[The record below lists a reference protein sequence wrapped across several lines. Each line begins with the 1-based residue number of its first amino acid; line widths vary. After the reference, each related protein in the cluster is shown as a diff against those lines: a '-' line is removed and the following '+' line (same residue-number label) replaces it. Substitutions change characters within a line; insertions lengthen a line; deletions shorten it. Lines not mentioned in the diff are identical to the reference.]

1 LTKIKGRTLA
11 GVMMIA
17 TMSAA
22 APEIV
27 AQDAQLNI
35 DAGVSHARP
44 PADVAS
50 DPATYAMLGGRFALG
65 PVFGSAYG
73 AQALDPNSADWLGG
87 TLGAYWRT
95 GGIGGPGLSLTGTV
109 VAFTI
114 GQPTRYDAATARLV
128 PELSLPLG
136 ASTLRLR
143 GYGGLGRSDVA
154 DPGGGGGGG
163 PPTSVV
169 SDLWAYG
176 GGLELSTPLNVLR
189 STQAWAGGE
198 AYEAADGTFLAGYVG
213 GGGALG
219 RARWKVQAKFWDT
232 PAGDEFEFRA
242 ALSFRLSHGWTTEAA
257 AGRAGPDPLLGSPA
271 GIDGGLTLVWN
282 PLARPEP
289 LPLISLQPAGDSTT
303 VLIQL
308 EREGAESVSVL
319 GDFSGWEEIAM
330 ERTGDT
336 WMARLSLPPGVYHF
350 GFRVDGAWYVPEDAP
365 GRVSDEYGQVNATLV
380 VPVP

>member
-73 AQALDPNSADWLGG
+73 AQALDPNSANWLGG

-154 DPGGGGGGG
+154 DPGGGGGG
-163 PPTSVV
+163 
-169 SDLWAYG
+169 
-176 GGLELSTPLNVLR
+176 R
-189 STQAWAGGE
+189 
-198 AYEAADGTFLAGYVG
+198 
-213 GGGALG
+213 G
-219 RARWKVQAKFWDT
+219 RAARPT
-232 PAGDEFEFRA
+232 RRLT
-242 ALSFRLSHGWTTEAA
+242 ALSWPATSAA
-257 AGRAGPDPLLGSPA
+257 AARWAGRAGRCRPSSGTRRPA
-271 GIDGGLTLVWN
+271 TSSSSA
-282 PLARPEP
+282 PPCR
-289 LPLISLQPAGDSTT
+289 
-303 VLIQL
+303 
-308 EREGAESVSVL
+308 
-319 GDFSGWEEIAM
+319 SG
-330 ERTGDT
+330 
-336 WMARLSLPPGVYHF
+336 
-350 GFRVDGAWYVPEDAP
+350 
-365 GRVSDEYGQVNATLV
+365 
-380 VPVP
+380 